1 MSFSDLLERVQEEAK
16 KKKEEADKIRKA
28 NLKTPKK
35 EKK

>member
-1 MSFSDLLERVQEEAK
+1 MSFSDLIERVQEEARR
-16 KKKEEADKIRKA
+16 KKEEADKIRKE